1 MHNQPAA
8 QTVSARCDDL
18 NVLREHLSL
27 ESFHKL
33 NRASAV
39 SQFIGGDLLRRELN
53 GLHQLYLP
61 QIFSY
66 IHEDVSY
73 VLEELKA
80 KGLCRDFLATTSG
93 NGGEHHV

>member
-8 QTVSARCDDL
+8 QAVSARRDDL
-18 NVLREHLSL
+18 NPMKEHLSI
-27 ESFHKL
+27 EAYHKL

-39 SQFIGGDLLRRELN
+39 SQFVGGDLLRRELN

-66 IHEDVSY
+66 IHDDVSY

-80 KGLCRDFLATTSG
+80 KGLCRDFLATMSG

>member
-1 MHNQPAA
+1 MPNKNTP
-8 QTVSARCDDL
+8 QTVSARRDDL
-18 NVLREHLSL
+18 NPMQEHLSI
-27 ESFHKL
+27 EAYHKL

-39 SQFIGGDLLRRELN
+39 SQFVGGDLLRRELN

-80 KGLCRDFLATTSG
+80 KGLCRDFLTTTSG
-93 NGGEHHV
+93 NGGEHYV

>member
-1 MHNQPAA
+1 MRNKNTPHI
-8 QTVSARCDDL
+8 VSANSDDL
-18 NVLREHLSL
+18 NAIKEHLSL
-27 ESFHKL
+27 EAFHKL

-39 SQFIGGDLLRRELN
+39 SQFVGGDLLHRELN

-66 IHEDVSY
+66 LHEDINY

-80 KGLCRDFLATTSG
+80 KGLCRDFLAQEV
-93 NGGEHHV
+93 EHV

>member
-1 MHNQPAA
+1 M
-8 QTVSARCDDL
+8 
-18 NVLREHLSL
+18 
-27 ESFHKL
+27 
-33 NRASAV
+33 
-39 SQFIGGDLLRRELN
+39 LRRELN

>member
-1 MHNQPAA
+1 MPNKNTP
-8 QTVSARCDDL
+8 QTVSARRDDL
-18 NVLREHLSL
+18 NPMQEHLSI
-27 ESFHKL
+27 EAYHKL

-39 SQFIGGDLLRRELN
+39 SQFIGGDLLHRELN

-61 QIFSY
+61 QIFGY